1 MILQRRVVYRRR
13 QDGLLRVYRV
23 GTDITETVPS
33 GVGNV
38 NIQAIGGG
46 GGGGKNIIFGG
57 GGGGGAYVYKT
68 IAVAPG
74 NTFTYTVGVGG
85 LGKTGGG
92 SGNGSNGTSSIVTGN
107 VLGGS
112 VNLVAGYGETTR
124 SDGST
129 NNEGYGGIA
138 TGGDTNTPG
147 ANALNQ
153 MGGAGAGPRGGAGGI
168 RWANDDGGGGPGTYP
183 PAAPTEF
190 GGGGFGQRGI
200 GDEALS
206 GTNGARGVVI
216 FDYIP

>member
-1 MILQRRVVYRRR
+1 MSSLRRLTFRRR
-13 QDGLLRVYRV
+13 QDGLLRVYRA
-23 GTDITETVPS
+23 GTDVTETVPA

-46 GGGGKNIIFGG
+46 GGGGKNLIYGG

-85 LGKTGGG
+85 AGKTGG

-124 SDGST
+124 GSGST
-129 NNEGYGGIA
+129 SNAGYGGIA
-138 TGGDTNTPG
+138 TGGDDNVPG

-153 MGGAGAGPRGGAGGI
+153 IGGGGAGPRGGAGGI
-168 RWANDDGGGGPGTYP
+168 RYANDDGGEGPGTFP
-183 PAAPTEF
+183 PAPPTEF
-190 GGGGFGQRGI
+190 GGGGFGQFGI
-200 GDEALS
+200 GSNDLS
-206 GTNGARGVVI
+206 GADGKHGVVI